1 MVQDILTK
9 TIIFKLDQQEFGANI
24 AQIRSIERLEEIVPV
39 PQTSEFIKGIINLRG
54 SVTPIIDLRTRLG
67 LEQTKTDDQTRIL
80 IANVR
85 DVQVGFIVDEA
96 TDVLDIDPEK
106 IDEAPELVQHI
117 DYRYLK
123 GVAKIEDRGMI
134 LLLDLDQVLSVQE
147 ADEVQQVVE
156 D

>member
-1 MVQDILTK
+1 MVQDIVTK
-9 TIIFKLDQQEFGANI
+9 TIIFKLDQQEFGASI
-24 AQIRSIERLEEIVPV
+24 AQIRSIERLEEIVPI

-67 LEQTKTDDQTRIL
+67 LEQTETDDQTRIL

-96 TDVLDIDPEK
+96 TDVLDIDTER

-134 LLLDLDQVLSVQE
+134 LLLDLDQVLTVQE

>member
-1 MVQDILTK
+1 MVQDIVTK
-9 TIIFKLDQQEFGANI
+9 TIIFKLDQQEFGASI
-24 AQIRSIERLEEIVPV
+24 AQIRSIERLEEIVPI

-54 SVTPIIDLRTRLG
+54 NVTPIIDLRTRLG
-67 LEQTKTDDQTRIL
+67 LEQTETDDQTRIL

-96 TDVLDIDPEK
+96 TDVLDIDPER

-134 LLLDLDQVLSVQE
+134 LLLDLDQVLTVQE